1 MTDARRALL
10 GFLIDHAAL
19 FPPASMS
26 MDEAVAE
33 DRAARGGAYGWMLA
47 RFVCPASRMEELR
60 EAFGGWDRTPPLSV
74 VLDGVG
80 QTDEASWREALEADT
95 DRIAAAVAAG
105 APLAAIEVR
114 LPSPRPGSAAL
125 IAAQAVLRPLK
136 TEVYLELLPGS
147 GWRNDV
153 PAAIG
158 AAAAVG
164 ARVKLRCGGETA
176 AAVPPVELVALA
188 LASCRDTGVVLKA
201 TAGLHHPVRHTD
213 RETGI
218 TMHGFLNLLAAA
230 TLGAAHNL
238 RPSEMERV
246 LSQEDPEA
254 FEVAAGE
261 LRVNGEHATAV
272 EIAAARRHLFASYGS
287 CSWRE
292 PVEDLRELGVLG

>member
-238 RPSEMERV
+238 RPSAMERV

>member
-10 GFLIDHAAL
+10 GALIDHAAL
-19 FPPASMS
+19 FPPASMT
-26 MDEAVAE
+26 MQDAVAE

-47 RFVCPASRMEELR
+47 RFVCPASRLDELWDG
-60 EAFGGWDRTPPLSV
+60 FGGWTAAPPLSV
-74 VLDGVG
+74 VLDRVG
-80 QTDEASWREALEADT
+80 QTDEASWSEALEADAQEI
-95 DRIAAAVAAG
+95 DAALAAG
-105 APLAAIEVR
+105 APVEAIELR

-125 IAAQAVLRPLK
+125 IAAQSVLRPLK
-136 TEVYLELLPGS
+136 AEVYLELLPGE

-158 AAAAVG
+158 AASAVG
-164 ARVKLRCGGETA
+164 ARVKVRCGGETP
-176 AAVPPVELVALA
+176 AAVPPVELLALA

-213 RETGI
+213 EATGM

-230 TLGAAHNL
+230 AFGAAHNL
-238 RPSEMERV
+238 RPSGLERV
-246 LSQEDPEA
+246 LAEQDPAA
-254 FEVAAGE
+254 FQVSAEE
-261 LRVNGEHATAV
+261 LRMAGQRASAD

-292 PVEDLRELGVLG
+292 PVADLRELGVLE